1 MLDDLTH
8 RGMYASVDY
17 AIIALEYDLPQG
29 ITRNNAC
36 TAKPVCSDH
45 LCNKTDYLWLIQC

>member
-45 LCNKTDYLWLIQC
+45 LCNKTDYLWLIQ